1 MIKIN
6 LLGDEETANH
16 SGVLWI
22 AGYFT
27 SLVACLVV
35 FFFLNSL
42 ISSSIAS
49 LDSQVKTQENQLAKL
64 RAVTKEVKDL
74 ENKRK
79 ELRDKLAVI
88 ATLKRSKAGPVR
100 VMDHLNMALPERAWI
115 TQIQEQEKVLKIHGF
130 ALDNQTIANFM
141 KGLEA
146 SEYFGG
152 VDLIETKQV
161 KWKGAGIKQFTVQAK
176 VSYVGKIAAQAGKE
190 AVQDAGG
197 KKT

>member
-49 LDSQVKTQENQLAKL
+49 LDSQVKTQENQLSKL